1 MPIYQSRSKILR
13 ISKYLQFLKISIRS
27 NSQSGD
33 LHWPLRKPCSY
44 ITLQLAWG
52 LSSFIH
58 SYVRTSIHSRMWI
71 LWQALLWT
79 WGRTFDNKR
88 SPTWGTQ
95 IPPHLNYFSWRPC
108 WNFSL
113 YPSID
118 SHFINPLN
126 PQIFFH
132 KKLSFQEVSDRTFLK
147 EGTCKISTLYPSL
160 LISEYML
167 SLMILIVIVAIVLFL
182 SDC

>member
-1 MPIYQSRSKILR
+1 MPVYQSRSKILR

-27 NSQSGD
+27 NSRSGD

-58 SYVRTSIHSRMWI
+58 SYVHTSINSRMSI

-95 IPPHLNYFSWRPC
+95 IPLHLNYFSWRPC

-126 PQIFFH
+126 PQIFFI
-132 KKLSFQEVSDRTFLK
+132 KN
-147 EGTCKISTLYPSL
+147 Y
-160 LISEYML
+160 
-167 SLMILIVIVAIVLFL
+167 LFKRYQTEHSWKWEPVRSQHCIPHSWSQSICSAWWFWL
-182 SDC
+182 